1 MPTTK
6 YVLLVVREDNTQ
18 HEISAWGVDGN
29 DAVRKA
35 SLLEKHGDLVAVRRG
50 PVVQVD
56 HDGPIGERTRWA
68 KRVNGFSLARQPGA
82 LSRFRLTTVI
92 CACH

>member
-29 DAVRKA
+29 DAVNVLKSVIA
-35 SLLEKHGDLVAVRRG
+35 SAGGDAGMVL
-50 PVVQVD
+50 
-56 HDGPIGERTRWA
+56 I
-68 KRVNGFSLARQPGA
+68 
-82 LSRFRLTTVI
+82 TVI
-92 CACH
+92 DEDY